1 MASSTRGDRLPAYLL
16 AYLLWAVVGVL
27 GLVALARL
35 REAALHLVVVARWSP
50 WVMGFVDKSALILLG
65 LAWLIL
71 ILFCEAYF
79 RAGVKR
85 GNLLRRFGTIAG
97 AEVTVALASYLF
109 TLVRL

>member
-1 MASSTRGDRLPAYLL
+1 MVSSTRRGSLAAYLL
-16 AYLLWAVVGVL
+16 VYLLWAIAGVL

-50 WVMGFVDKSALILLG
+50 WVMGFVDKAALILLG

-79 RAGVKR
+79 RAGAKKR
-85 GNLLRRFGTIAG
+85 ALLQRFGAVAGLEIA
-97 AEVTVALASYLF
+97 VALASYIF
-109 TLVRL
+109 TGARP